1 MLFLDKDRCRI
12 NVSQAWA
19 GFIVV
24 LLLCLFCMIFVDRQV
39 LLLVH
44 QHLPRGWQQ
53 FFEKITRLGKGD
65 IWITSSLCIAAGA
78 FLVQRYGRNAGLRQR
93 CALISRKAFFVFLS
107 IVFSGLLLNLVKTM
121 IGRYR
126 PRYFLA
132 DNLYG
137 FQPFNFD
144 FGMNGFPSGHSQT
157 AWALMISLSL
167 LFPRYTAAFV
177 GSAALVAA
185 SRVFVSAHFVSDVL
199 MGSYMGMFL
208 TLYLYTWFLK
218 KGYLSLEQ

>member
-12 NVSQAWA
+12 NVPQAWA

-24 LLLCLFCMIFVDRQV
+24 LLLCGLSMIFVDRQV

-44 QHLPRGWQQ
+44 QHLPAGWQQ
-53 FFEKITRLGKGD
+53 FFERVTRLGKGD
-65 IWITSSLCIAAGA
+65 IWISSSLCIAAGA
-78 FLVQRYGRNAGLRQR
+78 YLLQRYGKDPGLRRR
-93 CALISRKAFFVFLS
+93 CAAISGKAFFVFLS

-177 GSAALVAA
+177 FFAALVSA
-185 SRVFVSAHFVSDVL
+185 SRVFVSAHFVSDIL

-208 TLYLYTWFLK
+208 TLYLYTRLVK
-218 KGYLSLEQ
+218 KGYLVPGQ